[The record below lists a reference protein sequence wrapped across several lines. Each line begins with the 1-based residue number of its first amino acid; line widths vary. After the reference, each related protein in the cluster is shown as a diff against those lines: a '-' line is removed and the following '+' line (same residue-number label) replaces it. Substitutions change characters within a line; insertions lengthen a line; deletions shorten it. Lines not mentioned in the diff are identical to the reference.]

1 MVNFWEMVN
10 RSATGPRMGER
21 EWDFQI
27 YYKTQDLVKEYGIK
41 WDGES
46 FISNDNTLAEI
57 SQPKIRNSP
66 HEKVVRYM

>member
-1 MVNFWEMVN
+1 MVNFWEVVN

-27 YYKTQDLVKEYGIK
+27 YYKTQDLVKEYDIK

-46 FISNDNTLAEI
+46 FISHDNTLTDAIFEAALRLFTAKLA
-57 SQPKIRNSP
+57 S
-66 HEKVVRYM
+66 